1 MSLQSH
7 KIEAQGPWS
16 RKTNHLSQYST
27 LQETI
32 HTILLCGERLRA
44 TTSRN
49 IPTELWEIILFY
61 IIEPERKIKVFVRVC
76 PRRKEEERALG
87 ARSTNGKYSIQVC
100 LSVGNGLKTKEV
112 EGFDGVFWSEEP
124 HLYYANQQ
132 QVYQTIGVNIL
143 NDAFRGINSC
153 VIAYGDFGCGKR
165 YSIRGLED
173 DPGLF
178 PRLLADIFQR
188 ISENKEE
195 DVEYRVEMSYL
206 NIHRERIRDLL
217 TDSSQEGPAKRL
229 RVRENRERTFYVEN
243 LTKVVLK
250 NYDHGLETYN
260 AGNEESWKTLFD
272 YNYSS
277 HSYIY
282 NVLSIRLSQ
291 LKKTEEITSEIK
303 FVESAGTSRKPSN
316 MFVGDGTLLRHR
328 PLQRQCVIP
337 LILNSLAKQ
346 QQSEKVVHIPW
357 RDSII
362 SRLLKE
368 NLVGNSVTTVLGV
381 VNADFSAGDE
391 TYRTLRHCELFGRLK
406 TKPIVNNK
414 KTSQGCSTCKS
425 SSIDNDGI
433 QIAEA

>member
-260 AGNEESWKTLFD
+260 AGNE
-272 YNYSS
+272 
-277 HSYIY
+277 
-282 NVLSIRLSQ
+282 
-291 LKKTEEITSEIK
+291 TSEIK